1 MFPQYAECA
10 QSSSHIGFSYGQWN
24 MSAYPNKTQQDLHLE
39 NSNVPAA
46 VPSSG
51 FDDNFFF
58 ENVNDAIFIHDLA
71 GNLLK
76 VNQVACQRLGYAYDE
91 LIQIKVSQLESP
103 ENASIYADRIREL
116 EQKGNL
122 VLESR
127 LRRKNGEFIPVEV
140 NARLF
145 QYHGSMAVLSVI
157 RDITERKRA
166 EEELRQQ
173 TEKLAISQEQTVRAL
188 ELLETLLANAPI
200 GICFYD
206 TELRYLDINPCLAQ
220 MNGISVAES
229 IGRFIWDI
237 VPGLAPAIEPLLKI
251 VLATGQP
258 VLNVEIEGRVPIA
271 PGQTG
276 YRLVS
281 YYPVRDSLGNIQGI
295 GGIVKDITQIKQAE
309 KALQHAEEKY
319 RSIFENAVEGIFQST
334 PEGRYLSVN
343 SAMTRIFGYASPE
356 EMMVSIRSDIE
367 HKIYAD
373 PGRRVEFM
381 RILEEH
387 GIVKNFEAPNLRKDG
402 TVIWTSTNAR
412 AVRDNA
418 GTLLYYEGFVEDVT
432 QHKQGEEA
440 LRDSEARYRMLLEQA
455 VDGIA
460 VINVQGKYL
469 DVNSTGCALLGYTRE
484 EFLGKPVADVL
495 APHSLDQAPVPFD
508 ALREGKTVVLERMMQ
523 RKDGTLFP
531 VEVRTKMLPDG
542 TFQGI
547 FRDISDR
554 KHLES
559 AIQAMLDAQRE
570 WNADLEDKV
579 RAKTSELEQLAKTRD
594 QLLRQIIV
602 AQEEEHR
609 RVAREL
615 HDETSQA
622 LTALI
627 ANLAVVQGLPASKAK
642 LHLDEVKAS
651 VVEILK
657 GVNQIVLDLR
667 PTLLD
672 DYGLMPA
679 LSWYATKR
687 LGSSVRIEMTSPE
700 PELRLP
706 PTIETTLFR
715 VGQEALANV
724 TKHAQASWVR
734 VRLDYAEK
742 ENRITLQV
750 SDNGIG
756 FSMDRVK
763 QGNTEER
770 PHLGLLGMQERMQ
783 LIGGQLRIE
792 SDPGKGTLISASV
805 ILSEHVVEEKK

>member
-1 MFPQYAECA
+1 MVD
-10 QSSSHIGFSYGQWN
+10 SHNQTQTDSRSANPNASASTSAPGF
-24 MSAYPNKTQQDLHLE
+24 
-39 NSNVPAA
+39 V
-46 VPSSG
+46 
-51 FDDNFFF
+51 DDFIF
-58 ENVNDAIFIHDLA
+58 ENVNDAILVHDLA
-71 GNLLK
+71 GHFLK
-76 VNQVACQRLGYAYDE
+76 VNQVACQRLGYTREE
-91 LIQIKVSQLESP
+91 LLQIPLAQLDSP
-103 ENASIYADRIREL
+103 DNASRYQERIWEL

-127 LRRKNGEFIPVEV
+127 HRRKDGEYIPVEV
-140 NARLF
+140 NARLI
-145 QYHGSMAVLSVI
+145 QYGGAAAVLSVV

-166 EEELRQQ
+166 EEDLRQQ
-173 TEKLAISQEQTVRAL
+173 TDRLAIAQEQTARAL

-200 GICFYD
+200 GFSFYD

-220 MNGISVAES
+220 MNGISIEET
-229 IGRFIWDI
+229 IGRSVMDI
-237 VPGLAPAIEPLLKI
+237 LPGLASAIEPLVRI

-258 VLNVEIEGRVPIA
+258 VLNIEIAGEIPAA
-271 PGQTG
+271 PGQTV
-276 YRLVS
+276 YHQVS

-309 KALQHAEEKY
+309 QALQHAEEKY
-319 RSIFENAVEGIFQST
+319 RNIFENAVEGIFQST
-334 PEGRYLSVN
+334 PEGEYLSVN
-343 SAMTRIFGYASPE
+343 SAMARIFGYASPE
-356 EMMVSIRSDIE
+356 EMMASIRNDIE

-373 PGRRVEFM
+373 PDRRAEFV
-381 RILEEH
+381 RILEDH
-387 GIVKNFEAPNLRKDG
+387 GIIKDFQAPNLRKDG
-402 TVIWTSTNAR
+402 MIIWTSTNAR
-412 AVRDNA
+412 AVRDSA
-418 GTLLYYEGFVEDVT
+418 GTLLYYEGFVEDIT
-432 QHKQGEEA
+432 QRKQAEES

-460 VINVQGKYL
+460 VINTQGKYI
-469 DVNSTGCALLGYTRE
+469 DINSTGCALLGYPRE
-484 EFLGKPVADVL
+484 EFLGKTVADLL
-495 APHSLDQAPVPFD
+495 APGSLEQVPIPFD
-508 ALREGKTVVLERMMQ
+508 TLREGKTVVLERMMQ
-523 RKDGTLFP
+523 RKDRSLFP
-531 VEVRTKMLPDG
+531 AEVRIKMLPDG

-547 FRDISDR
+547 FRDISER
-554 KHLES
+554 KQLES

-579 RAKTSELEQLAKTRD
+579 RAKTSELEQLSKTRD
-594 QLLRQIIV
+594 QLLGQIIV

-627 ANLAVVQGLPASKAK
+627 ANLAVVQALPASKAK
-642 LHLDEVKAS
+642 SQLDEVKAS

-687 LGSSVRIEMTSPE
+687 LGSSVRVEMTSPE

-724 TKHAQASWVR
+724 AKHAQASWVR
-734 VRLDYAEK
+734 MILDYAEK
-742 ENRITLQV
+742 ENRITLTV
-750 SDNGIG
+750 SDNGVG
-756 FSMDRVK
+756 FSIDRVK
-763 QGNTEER
+763 HQNSDDR
-770 PHLGLLGMQERMQ
+770 PHLGLVGMQERMQ
-783 LIGGQLRIE
+783 LIGGQLHME
-792 SDPGKGTLISASV
+792 SEPGKGTLILASV
-805 ILSEHVVEEKK
+805 LLGSQAVEE